1 MHYTTISPDP
11 VTANGDTAAKIRE
24 WSSLIGI
31 VTAIVGNIL
40 ISFALNIQRYAHIRL
55 SREKGDDHGHA
66 KEDHQGHNRKSYGTQ
81 QEDIAEERVKAN
93 LGLRGE
99 DGTPN
104 RPLDR
109 QGNGASAS
117 IRNSFSSESSSQSTV
132 KPLGPE
138 DTRSDTRT
146 YLSSPYWWAGIV
158 LMTIGEGGNFLA
170 YGFAPASIVSPL
182 GVVALISNCIIAPC
196 LLKERFRQRD
206 LWGVVVAIA
215 GAVVIVLSAK
225 DSEIK
230 MGPDDIWSAITRWEF
245 ELYLAITAGLIIV
258 LILASGRYGN
268 KSILIDL
275 GLVGLFGGYTALST
289 KGVASLLSDTLW
301 RTLTFPITYLLLV
314 VLVGSAVMQIRYIN
328 RALQRFDSTQVIPTQ
343 FVLFTISVIIGSAVL
358 YRDFRS
364 ADAARVGKFAGGCL
378 LTFLGVYLITSGRPR
393 EGDDGER
400 LDDEEEVIG
409 LVDEERLQDESAAK
423 GADPASLRRKSS
435 LNVAFDNSP
444 RSSRR
449 SSQKGSQSTVPRTPR
464 RSSGSSQAQSLLDR
478 FGQLQTPLTE
488 NPWTDPPDNF
498 YTPPTR
504 PTHNLET
511 TISTP
516 LLPSDARRS
525 PSTPNQPRRL
535 SPARDNRPSALS
547 RRSMVQLTP
556 GPLMSPLSSSLS
568 AIVADSLRRGLHDS
582 PSSAAAARR
591 RPRLDMLKR
600 NKTQNSST
608 GAEDVG
614 SESPSPLKKVQT
626 NGEDGEDEEIDGG
639 GRKQSISAAL
649 SEFLRLKFR
658 REKDR
663 DKGGDEEEESS
674 RNGEERRHGR

>member
-1 MHYTTISPDP
+1 MHDELTASVSYRRLGADVEIFQRAVDAYAEYSMHYSTISTDP
-11 VTANGDTAAKIRE
+11 VKANGDTAAKIRE

-55 SREKGDDHGHA
+55 SREKGDDHGHGE
-66 KEDHQGHNRKSYGTQ
+66 EDHPGHDRKSYGTQ
-81 QEDIAEERVKAN
+81 QEDVAEERAKAN
-93 LGLRGE
+93 LVFRGE

-104 RPLDR
+104 KPQDR
-109 QGNGASAS
+109 NGNGASVS
-117 IRNSFSSESSSQSTV
+117 KRNSFSSESSSQSTV
-132 KPLGPE
+132 KPPE
-138 DTRSDTRT
+138 PQNTSPDTRT

-158 LMTIGEGGNFLA
+158 LMTVGEGGNFLA

-206 LWGVVVAIA
+206 LWGVLVAIA

-225 DSEIK
+225 DSETK

-258 LILASGRYGN
+258 LIWASGRYGN
-268 KSILIDL
+268 RSILIDL

-289 KGVASLLSDTLW
+289 KGIASLLSDTLW

-314 VLVGSAVMQIRYIN
+314 VLVGSAVMQIRYVN

-358 YRDFRS
+358 YRDFKS

-378 LTFLGVYLITSGRPR
+378 LTFLGVYLITSGRSR
-393 EGDDGER
+393 EGDDGEP
-400 LDDEEEVIG
+400 LDDEEEGIG
-409 LVDEERLQDESAAK
+409 LVDEERLEDEAAAE
-423 GADPASLRRKSS
+423 GEDPAALRRKSF
-435 LNVAFDNSP
+435 LNAVFDNSP

-449 SSQKGSQSTVPRTPR
+449 SSQKGSPSTVPHTPR
-464 RSSGSSQAQSLLDR
+464 RSSGSSRAQASLDR
-478 FGQLQTPLTE
+478 VGQLQTPLTE
-488 NPWTDPPDNF
+488 NPWTDSRDNF

-504 PTHNLET
+504 PIHNLET

-516 LLPSDARRS
+516 LLPSDAHRS
-525 PSTPNQPRRL
+525 NPSTPNQPRRL
-535 SPARDNRPSALS
+535 SAARDNRPSALS

-556 GPLMSPLSSSLS
+556 AYDAGCMIRHPPQH
-568 AIVADSLRRGLHDS
+568 R
-582 PSSAAAARR
+582 
-591 RPRLDMLKR
+591 
-600 NKTQNSST
+600 Q
-608 GAEDVG
+608 
-614 SESPSPLKKVQT
+614 
-626 NGEDGEDEEIDGG
+626 GEDPD
-639 GRKQSISAAL
+639 
-649 SEFLRLKFR
+649 
-658 REKDR
+658 
-663 DKGGDEEEESS
+663 
-674 RNGEERRHGR
+674 

>member
-1 MHYTTISPDP
+1 MHDTAISLDTVTT
-11 VTANGDTAAKIRE
+11 NGDTAAKIRE

-55 SREKGDDHGHA
+55 GREKGDDYGHT
-66 KEDHQGHNRKSYGTQ
+66 EDGRPKSYGTQ
-81 QEDIAEERVKAN
+81 QENIAEERAKAN
-93 LGLRGE
+93 LSVGGE
-99 DGTPN
+99 DGTPSK
-104 RPLDR
+104 PS
-109 QGNGASAS
+109 GNGASAFKQ
-117 IRNSFSSESSSQSTV
+117 NSFSSESSSQSTV
-132 KPLGPE
+132 KPPE
-138 DTRSDTRT
+138 SKKTQPDTRT
-146 YLSSPYWWAGIV
+146 YLSSPYWWVGIV
-158 LMTIGEGGNFLA
+158 LMTVGEGGNFLA

-225 DSEIK
+225 DSETK
-230 MGPDDIWSAITRWEF
+230 MGPHDIWSAITRWEF

-258 LILASGRYGN
+258 LIWTSGRYGH

-358 YRDFRS
+358 YRDFKS
-364 ADAARVGKFAGGCL
+364 ADAGRVAKFAGGCL
-378 LTFLGVYLITSGRPR
+378 LTFLGVYLITSGRSR

-400 LDDEEEVIG
+400 LDDEEEAIG
-409 LVDEERLQDESAAK
+409 LVDEERRTDEAAGENEDLEGSSLK
-423 GADPASLRRKSS
+423 GAL
-435 LNVAFDNSP
+435 DNSP
-444 RSSRR
+444 RTSRR
-449 SSQKGSQSTVPRTPR
+449 ASQKSSQSTAPRTPR
-464 RSSGSSQAQSLLDR
+464 RSSDSSRAQSSWDR
-478 FGQLQTPLTE
+478 ARQPQTPLTE
-488 NPWTDPPDNF
+488 NLWTDIRDNF

-504 PTHNLET
+504 PTGNLGT

-516 LLPSDARRS
+516 LLPSDAYRS
-525 PSTPNQPRRL
+525 NPSNPNQPRRL
-535 SPARDNRPSALS
+535 SPAREDRPSPLS
-547 RRSMVQLTP
+547 RRSMIQLTP

-568 AIVADSLRRGLHDS
+568 AIVADSLRRGAHDS
-582 PSSAAAARR
+582 PSSAAATRR
-591 RPRLDMLKR
+591 RPRLDLLKK
-600 NKTQNSST
+600 NKTQNNST
-608 GAEDVG
+608 GAEEAH
-614 SESPSPLKKVQT
+614 SESSPLKQVQT
-626 NGEDGEDEEIDGG
+626 NAGSEEDDEPHDG

-658 REKDR
+658 MEKEK
-663 DKGGDEEEESS
+663 DKGGNGGAEDGYRRRS
-674 RNGEERRHGR
+674 R